1 MTHTNISRRSFTFGG
16 AALLSSLL
24 LPNIPGVANAF
35 SVVPL
40 GTKCAWADDASDSS
54 TDSDSTEI
62 MVVGRSELGIV
73 SYDVTNPDLLV
84 PVPHCTVTIT
94 SLFNGEVVKGVSDE
108 KGRIIFDI
116 GKLAED
122 TSAEIIGFNGSILV
136 TCEGYRDVYIP
147 LTRITAHAALIAPT
161 RPLGNKPYLRSASF
175 NGWDIQYTQA
185 EFMTSATST
194 AHNVVEIEMWM
205 PQENM
210 TPTATLVKVED
221 GYETNLGSFIFD
233 KPDGK
238 LAKGS
243 VSGQYLLSSSAVCV
257 GEDAV
262 LKVDFSFEEANS
274 EYRNDLALFTTP
286 APVDDNESGSQIII
300 PSTKYSSFGTIF
312 DIPESMCPP
321 FKGVSFTT
329 WKPEFP
335 VFFDINI
342 FGYAVFGGGT
352 TSVKVHDN
360 NGSVLDKDHWKQQP
374 SLSIKEQAKQEW
386 QLESGSM
393 KAALASG
400 VDPSGKVRGFTYA
413 PTRKF
418 TCKGNLQAYAKE
430 EWLRDEQLWQCDF
443 AALASL
449 RYDFAWMIRFTIMG
463 IPGFFHFTPFFQGQ
477 ASFDVASKSDD
488 AFSFDFHANSTMQFG
503 IDFTF
508 GISITLGVGVSGI
521 ASVSGT
527 GTGYLCF
534 GYNFAPNPGHYYPR
548 MTAGWGASLIVT
560 VQAPFCKLALKLYA
574 EDKPQACD
582 SNNMKSLEGFSAVDK
597 NSDEWTHGNLD
608 TQNLDSVL
616 LGRLGSFAHV
626 ENPVAGTGE
635 FPTFAQFKE
644 MAAIVT
650 NAELLS
656 SKEFELTRAGDYEH
670 SSVVVTTDLLLSSP
684 DVWESEAPATI
695 TVMAATDAATT
706 AAVAADATVAATTA
720 TATAAG
726 AGSTTTAALTSLG
739 AEALLSNSAADASYL
754 PQYTYVGSMEQNSP
768 IHTLGVGGL
777 SDGARG
783 GVRSGAERVMFRNV
797 YSDAHL
803 HLLTT
808 KGWGGTY
815 VFRIASVDSG
825 SGQARSRLVYHQ
837 LLQNGNWSQPYIV
850 DFDPHLEGVARE
862 DMYDYDFSVTQA
874 NANNGAN
881 YIFLLVT
888 SGTREG
894 GDNINFVRNLQA
906 HYASLVCLYES
917 GDQNNP
923 LSVDPAM
930 TCSLPATTDG
940 YTLTNPRITGFSD
953 TFSAAGTNDFCVMG
967 TYARRAVDENE
978 GLSASCR
985 VMSFFARNE
994 LDATYTKKVFN
1005 VTTSRV
1011 HVNGDSALHDM
1022 FLLPVKIDDESYSW
1036 QYGSVANCRRSNL
1049 VYSGADFSGMCKF
1062 EALYENNDST
1072 QFKNFVFSNLASI
1085 DSSKTLVQKFYP
1097 WSGDG
1102 EVLATCECENDD
1114 GAPTSGLFHVTFD
1127 PKNQGSATFAPIGPR
1142 AGSVADFVVDGAGHF
1157 LFFPENMD
1165 GTVGQTRDDA
1175 GDVKPDGAIIE
1186 HRHYIKAIAQVDGL
1200 FTEPFVFCE
1209 VDHII
1214 DSLVATTVNGSYV
1227 TFLTSSI
1234 TNIDNSRCDIYD
1246 VRVPLLKCITPVALL
1261 CESAFALSGEQCPFS
1276 VKVRNDGNL
1285 VATAAT
1291 FTLYDEEGEVV
1302 DERHIDFSSD
1312 LLSSARDVDA
1322 DCGFD
1327 VNNLSSTQKQSKL
1340 VANDG
1345 LGVLVPGK
1353 TQTMRMTFAIP
1364 EDWHDKRTV
1373 HIGISDVEVIMP
1385 AGLSSAGLQDYFL
1398 GAQSLASSTF
1408 EVNNASVDSAFVGA
1422 GNVEERSKGSDEWG
1436 EDNSDNNPNNNEH
1449 NNQGSLATT
1458 GDTTLNTAAAI
1469 AACAVGAAGAG
1480 FAAYSARREALEQAA
1495 HAAQTAQTSENTS
1508 K

>member
-1 MTHTNISRRSFTFGG
+1 MICVPFTSEREKLMTHTNISRRSFTFGG
-16 AALLSSLL
+16 ATLLSSLL
-24 LPNIPGVANAF
+24 LPSIPGIADAF
-35 SVVPL
+35 SVIPF
-40 GTKCAWADDASDSS
+40 GTKCAWADDVSSSS

-62 MVVGRSELGIV
+62 MVVGRTQLGIV
-73 SYDVTNPDLLV
+73 AYDVTDPDSLV
-84 PVPHCTVTIT
+84 SVPHCTVTIT
-94 SLFNGEVVKGVSDE
+94 SLFNGEELTGTSDE

-122 TSAEIIGFNGSILV
+122 TSAEIIGFNGSILI

-161 RPLGNKPYLRSASF
+161 RPLDDKPYLRTASF

-194 AHNVVEIEMWM
+194 AQNVVEIEMWM

-210 TPTATLVKVED
+210 TPTATLVKEENER
-221 GYETNLGSFIFD
+221 ETNLGSFAFG
-233 KPDGK
+233 KPVGK
-238 LAKGS
+238 LVKGS

-597 NSDEWTHGNLD
+597 NSSEWTHGNLD
-608 TQNLDSVL
+608 TNNLDSVL

-656 SKEFELTRAGDYEH
+656 SKEFERTRAGDYEH
-670 SSVVVTTDLLLSSP
+670 SSVVVTTDSLLSAT
-684 DVWESEAPATI
+684 DVWESETPVTI
-695 TVMAATDAATT
+695 TVMTAPDAATT
-706 AAVAADATVAATTA
+706 TPADDAPATV
-720 TATAAG
+720 
-726 AGSTTTAALTSLG
+726 AALTSLG
-739 AEALLSNSAADASYL
+739 ADALLSTTAADASYL

-783 GVRSGAERVMFRNV
+783 GVRPGAERVMFRNV
-797 YSDAHL
+797 YSDSHL

-815 VFRIASVDSG
+815 VFRIASVDNG

-862 DMYDYDFSVTQA
+862 DVYDYDFSVTQA
-874 NANNGAN
+874 NANTGAN

-923 LSVDPAM
+923 LLVDPAM
-930 TCSLPATTDG
+930 TAPLPATADG
-940 YTLTNPRITGFSD
+940 STLTNPRITGFSD
-953 TFSAAGTNDFCVMG
+953 TFSVAGTNDFCVMG
-967 TYARRAVDENE
+967 TYACRAVDENE
-978 GLSASCR
+978 GISSASQ

-994 LDATYTKKVFN
+994 LDATYTQKVFN

-1011 HVNGDSALHDM
+1011 HLAGDSALHDM
-1022 FLLPVKIDDESYSW
+1022 CMLPVKIDDESYSW

-1049 VYSGADFSGMCKF
+1049 VYSGSDFSGMCKF

-1085 DSSKTLVQKFYP
+1085 DSSKTYVNKFYP
-1097 WSGDG
+1097 WGNDG

-1114 GAPTSGLFHVTFD
+1114 GAPTSGFFHVTFD
-1127 PKNQGSATFAPIGPR
+1127 PKNQGSATFTPIGPR

-1186 HRHYIKAIAQVDGL
+1186 HRHYIKAVAQVDGL

-1214 DSLVATTVNGSYV
+1214 DALVATTVNGSYV

-1234 TNIDNSRCDIYD
+1234 TDINNSRCDIYD

-1322 DCGFD
+1322 DCGYD
-1327 VNNLSSTQKQSKL
+1327 VDNLSSAQKQSKL

-1373 HIGISDVEVIMP
+1373 HIGISNVDVIVP
-1385 AGLSSAGLQDYFL
+1385 TGLSSEGLQDYFL
-1398 GAQSLASSTF
+1398 GAQSLVSSTF
-1408 EVNNASVDSAFVGA
+1408 EVNSVSVDSSGVGA
-1422 GNVEERSKGSDEWG
+1422 GKVQERSKGSDEWDNG
-1436 EDNSDNNPNNNEH
+1436 NNSDTASKTKDST
-1449 NNQGSLATT
+1449 QKGALARTSDASL
-1458 GDTTLNTAAAI
+1458 GCAAAL
-1469 AACAVGAAGAG
+1469 ALGAAGAG
-1480 FAAYSARREALEQAA
+1480 FAAYSARRVANERAQANECA
-1495 HAAQTAQTSENTS
+1495 RVNEHGHPGED
-1508 K
+1508 